1 MQHQNFCALESY
13 VLLYQGGREV
23 MHVPGVE
30 NQSFKLCLY
39 KEELNKQY
47 SHIVFY
53 TENWFKINHKGIN
66 SKNWF
71 RKHKF

>member
-53 TENWFKINHKGIN
+53 TEN
-66 SKNWF
+66 
-71 RKHKF
+71 